1 MEPLKIIKQVAE
13 NLNNIRSQKYGYPPE
28 EIGQK
33 TINNENKRYE
43 RADISKDKKIESN

>member
-1 MEPLKIIKQVAE
+1 MEPLKIINQVVE

-33 TINNENKRYE
+33 TIM
-43 RADISKDKKIESN
+43 KIFVKFMIFIDF

>member
-1 MEPLKIIKQVAE
+1 MEPLKIIKQVVE

-33 TINNENKRYE
+33 TM
-43 RADISKDKKIESN
+43 KIFVKFMIFIDF